1 MSVEDPL
8 RMNRFPLRSLAVAL
22 MLASGSLA
30 AAPLDAALDE
40 SQRLAAE
47 AKASQGRIE
56 QLDDASREMLTEYQ
70 LFETIRNDELIHRN
84 RTIRELEARGH

>member
-1 MSVEDPL
+1 
-8 RMNRFPLRSLAVAL
+8 MNRFPLRSLAVAL

-47 AKASQGRIE
+47 AKASQGRVE
-56 QLDDASREMLTEYQ
+56 
-70 LFETIRNDELIHRN
+70 
-84 RTIRELEARGH
+84 